1 MDNVHITSVNNHNFA
16 PEAKQYL
23 TKIFTT
29 TVEQLVP
36 TQAREVW
43 LHLNDFENSKKYNL
57 NGLLF
62 MIIRKTVYNQ
72 QQWHGIVQGDKR
84 RLKLIA
90 VLENN
95 Q

>member
-1 MDNVHITSVNNHNFA
+1 MMHIHITTVDNLDFDQ
-16 PEAKQYL
+16 EQYL
-23 TKIFTT
+23 TKLFTT

-36 TQAREVW
+36 TLAREIW
-43 LHLNDFENSKKYNL
+43 LHLNDFEESRTYNL

-62 MIIRKTVYNQ
+62 MIIRKTIYNQ
-72 QQWHGIVQGDKR
+72 DQWHGIVQGDKR

-90 VLENN
+90 ILENT